1 MNTLD
6 EFRERVL
13 TDKKFVKKFD
23 NAKDKEEILKI
34 AKNNGYNF
42 TSNDLKSKELN
53 DTLEQ
58 IAGGA
63 STIIT
68 KKTITTGDGTWV
80 FKGGNEKDFEGWLT
94 EELGGKTFDEWLQ
107 EQS

>member
-6 EFRERVL
+6 EFRKRIL
-13 TDKKFVKKFD
+13 TDKEFIKKFG
-23 NAKDKEEILKI
+23 NAKDKEEVLKI
-34 AKNNGYNF
+34 AKSNGYNF
-42 TSNDLKSKELN
+42 KSSDLKSKELN

-63 STIIT
+63 STIVT
-68 KKTITTGDGTWV
+68 KKTLITGDGTWV
-80 FKGGNEKDFEGWLT
+80 FKGGTEEDFNNWLT
-94 EELGGKTFDEWLQ
+94 EALDGKTFDEWLQ